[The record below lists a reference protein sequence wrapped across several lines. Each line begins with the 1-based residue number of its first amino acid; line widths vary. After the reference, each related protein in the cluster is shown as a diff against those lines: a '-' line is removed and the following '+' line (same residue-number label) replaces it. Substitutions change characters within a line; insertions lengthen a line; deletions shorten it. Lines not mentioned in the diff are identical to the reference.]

1 MTRHEDLTV
10 NHKILALVRKC
21 WECLVIIQ
29 IESFNWG
36 LTMPYLWENG
46 RKWIQSQRCLAFL
59 RQWSWRRLCHWWE
72 RAVFGPAQRFQKRN
86 TICIY
91 QAEFFVLRRGRW
103 PRPWILWRDGGD
115 KKRQEKV
122 QVEEDSEK
130 SDSTGHREA
139 RPPVYSCG
147 FPHRPLWGVKCCTG
161 QILYETLPQ
170 LLFSEKKKR
179 VGPKSCS
186 NLKCCG
192 QDWDCVVRR
201 EKKRYSIWHI
211 QLMHWMKCYTF
222 EFNYHQRVP
231 CFTKIHI
238 LTFTEVVKVT
248 SCVSTTQLIC
258 KQS

>member
-21 WECLVIIQ
+21 WECLVTIQ

-170 LLFSEKKKR
+170 LLFSEKKKESDQSLVPISSVVDKTGTVWSGER
-179 VGPKSCS
+179 KSDIQYDIFNWCIEWNVIHLNS
-186 NLKCCG
+186 TIIRGCPVSLKF
-192 QDWDCVVRR
+192 
-201 EKKRYSIWHI
+201 IFWHS
-211 QLMHWMKCYTF
+211 QK
-222 EFNYHQRVP
+222 
-231 CFTKIHI
+231 
-238 LTFTEVVKVT
+238 
-248 SCVSTTQLIC
+248 
-258 KQS
+258 